1 MVDVVGR
8 LRVEVSDRVVADRG
22 EMDHGV
28 EADEILAVD
37 VSDVGAHRLDLGWR
51 RPERAGGEEV
61 GVEADDLVARP
72 LQHGHEDGADVA
84 VVAADEDAHMNLL
97 GTLT

>member
-8 LRVEVSDRVVADRG
+8 LGVEVSDRVVADRG

-37 VSDVGAHRLDLGWR
+37 VSDVGAHRLDAGWR
-51 RPERAGGEEV
+51 RAERAGGE
-61 GVEADDLVARP
+61 
-72 LQHGHEDGADVA
+72 
-84 VVAADEDAHMNLL
+84 
-97 GTLT
+97 

>member
-8 LRVEVSDRVVADRG
+8 LRVEVADRVVADRG

-28 EADEILAVD
+28 EADEVLALD
-37 VSDVGAHRLDLGWR
+37 VADVRAHRLDLGWR

-61 GVEADDLVARP
+61 GVEADDLVAGP
-72 LQHGHEDGADVA
+72 LEHGDEHGADVA
-84 VVAADEDAHMNLL
+84 VVAGDENAHMNLL

>member
-22 EMDHGV
+22 EVDHRV
-28 EADEILAVD
+28 EADEVLALD
-37 VSDVGAHRLDLGWR
+37 VADVGPHRLDLGASGA
-51 RPERAGGEEV
+51 ERAGGEEV
-61 GVEADDLVARP
+61 GVEADDLVAGP
-72 LQHGHEDGADVA
+72 LEHGDEHGADVA
-84 VVAADEDAHMNLL
+84 VVASDEDAHVNLL